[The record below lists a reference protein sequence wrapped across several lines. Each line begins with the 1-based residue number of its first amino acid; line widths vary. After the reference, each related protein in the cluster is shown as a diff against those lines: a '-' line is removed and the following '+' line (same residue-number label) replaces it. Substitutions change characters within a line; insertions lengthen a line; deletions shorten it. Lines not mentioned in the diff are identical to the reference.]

1 MLAPKGQY
9 YFRPYLVNHLACC
22 LYEESSLIKSVM
34 ADPDFEVR
42 RGLLSG
48 QNEAPLCYGTAGLGF
63 HVNMGSGR
71 YSSNSATNIEK
82 QTSGMKSR
90 ANPSAQ
96 PSR

>member
-1 MLAPKGQY
+1 MLAPQGQY
-9 YFRPYLVNHLACC
+9 HFRDYLVRQLACY
-22 LYEESSLIKSVM
+22 LYEESSLIKSIM

-42 RGLLSG
+42 RGQLSG
-48 QNEAPLCYGTAGLGF
+48 RNEAPLCYGTASLGF

-71 YSSNSATNIEK
+71 YSSKSATNIQK